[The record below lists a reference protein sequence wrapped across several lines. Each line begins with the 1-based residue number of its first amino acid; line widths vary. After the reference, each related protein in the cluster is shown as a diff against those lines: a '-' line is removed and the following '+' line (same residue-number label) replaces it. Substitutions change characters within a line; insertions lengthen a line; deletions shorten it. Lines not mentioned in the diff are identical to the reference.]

1 MKNLW
6 LFLVRYNAIFWFILF
21 FVLSVILVVNNNN
34 FQRASFIN
42 SSNILVGSFYKQVN
56 SWKSYLSLSD
66 ANEKLAAENVLLRQQ
81 IQNLLQAD
89 TTADSVYL
97 ADSIEQGRYAF
108 IVANVANNSVHQKSN
123 YLTLDKG
130 SEAGIEKGMGVI
142 TSNGVV
148 GIVLQTSR
156 HFSSVQSLLHPD
168 TKISVTLDSSG
179 IFGSLVW
186 GSNIDPRFA
195 MVRDIPNHVQVK
207 QGQKVF
213 TSGYSLFP
221 EGIEVG
227 EVIETGI
234 KSGESFL
241 DVKIRLSTNFSNLSH
256 VYVVRDLLVKEKET
270 LEETSQDNG

>member
-21 FVLSVILVVNNNN
+21 FSVSIALVVQHNSY
-34 FQRASFIN
+34 QRTSFIN
-42 SSNILVGSFYKQVN
+42 SSNVMVGSFYQQVN
-56 SWKSYLSLSD
+56 SWKSYLSLHD
-66 ANEKLAAENVLLRQQ
+66 ANEKLATENVLLRQQ

-89 TTADSVYL
+89 TSADSVYI
-97 ADSIEQGRYAF
+97 ADSIQQGRYAF

-130 SEAGIEKGMGVI
+130 SADGVEKGMGVI

-148 GIVLQTSR
+148 GIILQTSA

-168 TKISVTLDSSG
+168 TKISVTLDSSEV
-179 IFGSLVW
+179 FGSLVW
-186 GSNIDPRFA
+186 GSNIDPRFG

-207 QGQKVF
+207 KGEKVF

-221 EGIEVG
+221 AGIHVG
-227 EVIETGI
+227 DIVETGI

-241 DVKIRLSTNFSNLSH
+241 DLKIKLSTNFTNLNH
-256 VYVVRDLLVKEKET
+256 VYIVRDLLVDEKET
-270 LEETSQDNG
+270 LETTSQDNG